1 MAGTQYSARY
11 KAKLVLEALRGE
23 KESET
28 IAYENGVNP
37 NMLRKWK
44 QEFLEKASTVFED
57 SREAEKT
64 PHTKGSV
71 FERSA

>member
-28 IAYENGVNP
+28 IAYENGINP
-37 NMLRKWK
+37 NMLRK
-44 QEFLEKASTVFED
+44 
-57 SREAEKT
+57 
-64 PHTKGSV
+64 
-71 FERSA
+71 